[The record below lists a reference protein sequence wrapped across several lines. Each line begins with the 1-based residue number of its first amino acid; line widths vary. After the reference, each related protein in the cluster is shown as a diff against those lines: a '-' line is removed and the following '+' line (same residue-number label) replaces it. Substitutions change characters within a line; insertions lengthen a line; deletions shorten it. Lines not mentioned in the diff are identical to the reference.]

1 MTISILDVV
10 KYYKGLPHQDA
21 ALRALEDT
29 LGPYF
34 LADDQKW
41 VKLWRAPQKAIQKP
55 VQKPAVVSTK
65 FDNSWNGI
73 KACGVRAG
81 AKFPEVVAAQWAL
94 ESARG
99 TILSGRNN
107 FFGIKG
113 AGTVKTT
120 WEDYGN
126 GAVIIQAA
134 FKDFATPYDC
144 VNHLVTQW
152 YKDYKRFKGVNRA
165 RTREECA
172 RLLKAEGYA
181 TDPIYSQKLISLM
194 NSYEK

>member
-1 MTISILDVV
+1 M
-10 KYYKGLPHQDA
+10 
-21 ALRALEDT
+21 
-29 LGPYF
+29 
-34 LADDQKW
+34 
-41 VKLWRAPQKAIQKP
+41 
-55 VQKPAVVSTK
+55 
-65 FDNSWNGI
+65 
-73 KACGVRAG
+73 KACATRAG

-99 TILSGRNN
+99 TILSGKNN

-113 AGTVKTT
+113 QGTVKTT

-126 GAVIIQAA
+126 GAVIIKAS

-144 VNHLVTQW
+144 VDHLVTQW
-152 YKDYKRFKGVNRA
+152 YKDYKGYKGVNRA

-194 NSYEK
+194 NSNEK

>member
-10 KYYKGLPHQDA
+10 KSYKGLPHQDA

-41 VKLWRAPQKAIQKP
+41 VKLWRTPQKVVLKP
-55 VQKPAVVSTK
+55 YVGPAK
-65 FDNSWNGI
+65 FDNSWAGME
-73 KACGVRAG
+73 ACATRAG

-99 TILSGRNN
+99 TILSGKNN

-144 VNHLVTQW
+144 VEHLVNQW
-152 YKDYKRFKGVNRA
+152 YKDYKGYKGVNRA
-165 RTREECA
+165 RNREECA

-194 NSYEK
+194 NSNEK

>member
-1 MTISILDVV
+1 MSISILDVV
-10 KYYKGLPHQDA
+10 KSYKGLPNQDA
-21 ALRALEDT
+21 ALKALEDT

-41 VKLWRAPQKAIQKP
+41 VKLWRTPQKVVLKP
-55 VQKPAVVSTK
+55 YVGPAK
-65 FDNSWNGI
+65 FDNSWAGME
-73 KACGVRAG
+73 ACATRAG

-144 VNHLVTQW
+144 VEHLVNQW
-152 YKDYKRFKGVNRA
+152 YKDYKGFKGVNRA

-172 RLLKAEGYA
+172 RLLKQEGYA
-181 TDPIYSQKLISLM
+181 TDPVYSQKLIKIM
-194 NSYEK
+194 NDND

>member
-10 KYYKGLPHQDA
+10 KSYKGLPHQDA
-21 ALRALEDT
+21 ALKALEDS
-29 LGPYF
+29 LGPYY

-41 VKLWRAPQKAIQKP
+41 VKLWRTPQKA
-55 VQKPAVVSTK
+55 VQKPYVSSDK
-65 FDNSWNGI
+65 LDNSWAGI
-73 KACGVRAG
+73 KAAAAHAG

-99 TILSGRNN
+99 TILSGKNN

-144 VNHLVTQW
+144 VDHLVTQW
-152 YKDYKRFKGVNRA
+152 YKDYKGYKGVNRA

-181 TDPIYSQKLISLM
+181 TDPVYSQKLIKIM
-194 NSYEK
+194 NDND

>member
-10 KYYKGLPHQDA
+10 KSYKGLPHQDA
-21 ALRALEDT
+21 ALKALEDT

-41 VKLWRAPQKAIQKP
+41 VKLWRTTPQKVVLKP
-55 VQKPAVVSTK
+55 SVQSTK
-65 FDNSWNGI
+65 FDNSWDGM
-73 KACGVRAG
+73 KACATRAG

-144 VNHLVTQW
+144 VEHLVNQW
-152 YKDYKRFKGVNRA
+152 YKDYKNFRGVNRA

-172 RLLKAEGYA
+172 RLLKQEGYA
-181 TDPIYSQKLISLM
+181 TDPVYSQKLIKIM
-194 NSYEK
+194 NDND

>member
-10 KYYKGLPHQDA
+10 KSYKGLPHQDA
-21 ALRALEDT
+21 ALKALEDS
-29 LGPYF
+29 LGPYY

-41 VKLWRAPQKAIQKP
+41 VKLWRTPQKVAQKSS
-55 VQKPAVVSTK
+55 VGSDKL
-65 FDNSWNGI
+65 DNSWAGI
-73 KACGVRAG
+73 KAAAVQAG

-99 TILSGRNN
+99 TALSGKNN

-126 GAVIIQAA
+126 GPVTIQAS

-144 VNHLVTQW
+144 VDHLVTQW
-152 YKDYKRFKGVNRA
+152 YKDYKGHKGVNRA
-165 RTREECA
+165 KTREECA
-172 RLLKAEGYA
+172 RLLKQEGYA
-181 TDPIYSQKLISLM
+181 TDPVYSQKLIKIM
-194 NSYEK
+194 NDND

>member
-1 MTISILDVV
+1 MTISIIDVV
-10 KYYKGLPHQDA
+10 KSYKGLPHQDA
-21 ALRALEDT
+21 ALKALEDT

-41 VKLWRAPQKAIQKP
+41 VKLWRTTPQKVVLKP
-55 VQKPAVVSTK
+55 YVGPAK
-65 FDNSWNGI
+65 FDNSWAGME
-73 KACGVRAG
+73 ACATRAG

-99 TILSGRNN
+99 TILSGKNN

-144 VNHLVTQW
+144 VEHLVNQW
-152 YKDYKRFKGVNRA
+152 YKDYKNFRGVNRA
-165 RTREECA
+165 RNREECA
-172 RLLKAEGYA
+172 RLLKQEGYA
-181 TDPIYSQKLISLM
+181 TDPVYSQKLIKIM
-194 NSYEK
+194 NDND

>member
-10 KYYKGLPHQDA
+10 KSYKGLPHQDA
-21 ALRALEDT
+21 ALKALEDT

-34 LADDQKW
+34 LADDQTW
-41 VKLWRAPQKAIQKP
+41 VKLWRTPQKA
-55 VQKPAVVSTK
+55 VQKPSVQSTK
-65 FDNSWNGI
+65 FDNSWSGM
-73 KACGVRAG
+73 KACAARAG

-113 AGTVKTT
+113 SGTVKTT

-126 GAVIIQAA
+126 GPVIIQAA
-134 FKDFATPYDC
+134 FRDFATPYDC
-144 VNHLVTQW
+144 VEHLVTQW
-152 YKDYKRFKGVNRA
+152 YKDYKGYRGVNRA

-172 RLLKAEGYA
+172 RLLKQEGYA
-181 TDPIYSQKLISLM
+181 TDPVYSQKLIKIM
-194 NSYEK
+194 NDND

>member
-1 MTISILDVV
+1 MTISILDVI
-10 KYYKGLPHQDA
+10 KSYKGLPHQDA
-21 ALRALEDT
+21 ALKALEDT

-41 VKLWRAPQKAIQKP
+41 VKLWRTTPQKVVLKP
-55 VQKPAVVSTK
+55 YVGPAK
-65 FDNSWNGI
+65 FDNSWAGME
-73 KACGVRAG
+73 ACATRAG

-134 FKDFATPYDC
+134 FKYFATPYDC
-144 VNHLVTQW
+144 VEHLVNQW
-152 YKDYKRFKGVNRA
+152 YKDYKGFKGVNRA

-181 TDPIYSQKLISLM
+181 TDPVYSQKLISLM
-194 NSYEK
+194 NSND

>member
-1 MTISILDVV
+1 MTISIIDVV
-10 KYYKGLPHQDA
+10 KSYKGLPHQDA
-21 ALRALEDT
+21 ALKALEDT

-41 VKLWRAPQKAIQKP
+41 VKLWRTPQKA
-55 VQKPAVVSTK
+55 VQKPTVQSTK
-65 FDNSWNGI
+65 FDNSWDGM
-73 KACGVRAG
+73 KACAVRAG

-99 TILSGRNN
+99 TILSGKNN

-144 VNHLVTQW
+144 VEHLVNQW
-152 YKDYKRFKGVNRA
+152 YKDYKGYKGVNRA

-181 TDPIYSQKLISLM
+181 TDPLYSQKLISLI
-194 NSYEK
+194 NSNEK

>member
-10 KYYKGLPHQDA
+10 KSYKGLPHQDA
-21 ALRALEDT
+21 ALKALEES
-29 LGPYF
+29 LGPFY
-34 LADDQKW
+34 LADNQEW
-41 VKLWRAPQKAIQKP
+41 VKLWRTPQKATP
-55 VQKPAVVSTK
+55 KPAVVSTK
-65 FDNSWNGI
+65 FDNSWAGM
-73 KACGVRAG
+73 KACGARAG

-144 VNHLVTQW
+144 VEHLVNQW
-152 YKDYKRFKGVNRA
+152 YKDYKGHKGVNRA
-165 RTREECA
+165 RSREECA

-181 TDPIYSQKLISLM
+181 TDPIYASKLINIM
-194 NSYEK
+194 RTYDA